1 MTSNTGD
8 TARNDSVAVGVTAV
22 ELLDEANP
30 ERPRK
35 FFFIR
40 NNSTALQ
47 TITLVFGNEQVPV
60 VGSGVVLNVGD
71 AYFEAVGEGFEP
83 WQRQVYGIASA
94 AAATAGVTER

>member
-1 MTSNTGD
+1 MADIKD
-8 TARNDSVAVGVTAV
+8 TARNDSVAVGVTV
-22 ELLDEANP
+22 VQLLGEANP
-30 ERPRK
+30 NRPRK

-47 TITLVFGNEQVPV
+47 TITLVFGNEQAAV
-60 VGSGVVLNVGD
+60 VGSGVVLSVGD

-94 AAATAGVTER
+94 AAGAVGVSER